1 MKPHKQKSPEAYIRL
16 LNLFERELK
25 KYHTIFDNDSYQ
37 INYVLSRKKYTNDCE
52 IKVVFSI
59 QRTSI
64 FRKLIKESQNLKRL
78 LETYCRYFSV
88 SDILIVRPY
97 TQKRGKLNGDE
108 IITTP
113 IEERLSFEMYK
124 EPETWREIIN

>member
-1 MKPHKQKSPEAYIRL
+1 MKPYKQKSPEAYIRL

-97 TQKRGKLNGDE
+97 TQKRGKLNGNE
-108 IITTP
+108 IITNP
-113 IEERLSFEMYK
+113 IEERLSFEMYR

>member
-1 MKPHKQKSPEAYIRL
+1 MKPYKQKSPEAYIRL

-25 KYHTIFDNDSYQ
+25 KYHTIFENNSYQ

-59 QRTSI
+59 QRTTI
-64 FRKLIKESQNLKRL
+64 FRKLINESQNLKRL

-97 TQKRGKLNGDE
+97 RQKRGKSTGDE
-108 IITTP
+108 ITTIP
-113 IEERLSFEMYK
+113 IEERLTIEMYR
-124 EPETWREIIN
+124 EPEIWREIIN